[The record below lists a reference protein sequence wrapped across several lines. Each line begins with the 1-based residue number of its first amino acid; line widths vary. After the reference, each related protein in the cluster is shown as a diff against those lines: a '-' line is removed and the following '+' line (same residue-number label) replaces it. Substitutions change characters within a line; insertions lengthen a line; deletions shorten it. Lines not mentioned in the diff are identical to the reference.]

1 MYSLQVENLLGYI
14 FHTVEEI
21 MLQMMTLNFFF
32 VVSPKYIF
40 GWLWSSYEENILE
53 NLEIILLLSEI
64 GTSRKMR
71 LKYFSFQYML
81 YFNRTANDYSIKEI
95 TSVVV

>member
-21 MLQMMTLNFFF
+21 MLQMTLNFFF

-40 GWLWSSYEENILE
+40 EWLWSSYEENILE